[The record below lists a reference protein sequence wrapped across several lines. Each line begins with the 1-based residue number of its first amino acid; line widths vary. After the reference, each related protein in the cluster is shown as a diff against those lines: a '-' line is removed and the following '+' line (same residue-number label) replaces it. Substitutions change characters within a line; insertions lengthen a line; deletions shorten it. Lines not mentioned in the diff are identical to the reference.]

1 MTLTD
6 RERLGDMKVAV
17 QDLYR
22 RNRQQGHAAWCDRDY
37 DFVCP
42 SVERYPFQWFWDS
55 CFHAVVLSR
64 LDPERAEAE
73 LRTLLA
79 NQHPDGFLS
88 HVTFWQRERH
98 EGAVADY
105 LIRWRSPWLSDS
117 MQPPILAEA
126 TAAVA
131 RRGGG
136 LRFLREVLPAVRAF
150 YDWCHRVRDRDGEGL
165 IVVLEPHETG
175 MDQSPSFDAYLGIET
190 ATPEAFAAAWRSVA
204 LKHAEV
210 ERRPERINAA
220 GRFMVADVFVNTLY
234 AENERVLADLHAQVG
249 DTISAAELRSRADR
263 TAAAVL
269 TRCWV
274 AEDADFHALADE
286 TQVPLP
292 GGTVA
297 GLLPVLLTDTSGP
310 VIERIAARLTDRDQ
324 FGAAFPVP
332 SVARSHPAF
341 RAGPIRDLL
350 WRGPTWINTNW
361 YVARGLRRHGHVA
374 LAQRIEDASVALVE
388 RSGFREYFNPDTGA
402 GHGARGFAWSALALE
417 MLAGRLEADPLD

>member
-6 RERLGDMKVAV
+6 RERLGDLKVAV

-37 DFVCP
+37 DYVCP

-73 LRTLLA
+73 LRTLLV
-79 NQHPDGFLS
+79 NQHPDGFVS

-98 EGAVADY
+98 EAAVADY

-150 YDWCHRVRDRDGEGL
+150 YDWCHRVRDPDGEGL

-175 MDQSPSFDAYLGIET
+175 MDQSPSFDAYLGVET
-190 ATPEAFAAAWRSVA
+190 ATPDAFAAAWRSVA
-204 LKHAEV
+204 LKRAEV
-210 ERRPERINAA
+210 EQRPEPIKAA
-220 GRFMVADVFVNTLY
+220 DRFVVADVLVNTLY
-234 AENERVLADLHAQVG
+234 AENQRVLADLHAQVG
-249 DTISAAELRSRADR
+249 DTVGFAELRSRADR
-263 TAAAVL
+263 TATRVL
-269 TRCWV
+269 ERCWM
-274 AEDADFHALADE
+274 AEDADFHALAGE
-286 TQVPLP
+286 TQAPLP

-297 GLLPVLLTDTSGP
+297 GLLPVLLAAAPSP
-310 VIERIAARLTDRDQ
+310 VVDGIAARLADRDE

-332 SVARSHPAF
+332 SVARTHPAF
-341 RAGPIRDLL
+341 QAGPMRDLL

-374 LAQRIEDASVALVE
+374 LAQRIEDASMALVE
-388 RSGFREYFNPDTGA
+388 RSGFREYFNPDTGV
-402 GHGARGFAWSALALE
+402 GYGARGFAWSALAFE
-417 MLAGRLEADPLD
+417 MLASRLEGDRIS

>member
-6 RERLGDMKVAV
+6 HQRLGDLKAAV

-64 LDPERAEAE
+64 LDPERAATE

-98 EGAVADY
+98 ESAVADY
-105 LIRWRSPWLSDS
+105 MIRWRSPWLSDS

-136 LRFLREVLPAVRAF
+136 LGFLREVLPAVRAF
-150 YDWCHRVRDRDGEGL
+150 YDWCHRVRDPDGDGL

-204 LKHAEV
+204 LKHVEV
-210 ERRPERINAA
+210 DRRSERVHAA
-220 GRFMVADVFVNTLY
+220 DRFMVADVFVNTLY
-234 AENERVLADLHAQVG
+234 AENQRVLADLYAQVG
-249 DTISAAELRSRADR
+249 DTLSADELRSRADR

-274 AEDADFHALADE
+274 AEDSDFHALADE

-297 GLLPVLLTDTSGP
+297 GLLPVLLAATSSHVVDG
-310 VIERIAARLTDRDQ
+310 IAARLRDRDE
-324 FGAAFPVP
+324 FGAPFPVP
-332 SVARSHPAF
+332 SVARTHPAF
-341 RAGPIRDLL
+341 RAGPTRDLL

-361 YVARGLRRHGHVA
+361 YVARGLRRHGHA
-374 LAQRIEDASVALVE
+374 GLAARIEDASVALVE
-388 RSGFREYFNPDTGA
+388 RSGFREYFNPDTGV
-402 GHGARGFAWSALALE
+402 GYGARGFAWSALAFE
-417 MLAGRLEADPLD
+417 MLVSRVEGDRIS

>member
-6 RERLGDMKVAV
+6 RERLGDLKVAV

-37 DFVCP
+37 DYVCP

-98 EGAVADY
+98 ERAVAAY

-136 LRFLREVLPAVRAF
+136 QRFLREVLPAVRAF
-150 YDWCHRVRDRDGEGL
+150 YDWCHDVRDPDGDGL
-165 IVVLEPHETG
+165 MVVLEPHETG

-190 ATPEAFAAAWRSVA
+190 ATPDAFAAAWRSAA

-210 ERRPERINAA
+210 EQRPGQTKGAD
-220 GRFMVADVFVNTLY
+220 RFKVADVLVNTLY
-234 AENERVLADLHAQVG
+234 AENQRVLADLHAQVG
-249 DTISAAELRSRADR
+249 DTVSAAELRSRADR

-297 GLLPVLLTDTSGP
+297 GLLPVLLAAAPSP
-310 VIERIAARLTDRDQ
+310 VVDRIAARLTDRDE

-332 SVARSHPAF
+332 SVARTHPAF
-341 RAGPIRDLL
+341 RAGPMRDLL

-388 RSGFREYFNPDTGA
+388 RSGFREYFNPDTGV
-402 GHGARGFAWSALALE
+402 GHGARGFAWSALAFE
-417 MLAGRLEADPLD
+417 MLASRVEGDRIS